1 MKFLSYISELN
12 SLSVIIR
19 LLMAVIFGGIIG
31 IDRGKRRQAA
41 GFRTHILVC
50 MGSALVMIT
59 NIYVILQY
67 SPGNDPTRIAAQVV
81 SGIGFLGVGTIIVT
95 GNKQIKGLTTAAGLW
110 ASACMGLT
118 IGAGYYLAA
127 ITACII
133 ITIVMTVLN
142 NVDKYFYQKS
152 KVLDLYIEF
161 ADTHHVSSFLSFAR
175 ENDIKCSN
183 LELTRSKVIG
193 ETTISTLITLTLP
206 SRKEHLEVV
215 SELSQLDGV
224 NFIEEM

>member
-12 SLSVIIR
+12 SLSIIIR

-110 ASACMGLT
+110 ASACMGLA

-133 ITIVMTVLN
+133 ITAVMTVLN
-142 NVDKYFYQKS
+142 NVDKYFYQQS
-152 KVLDLYIEF
+152 KVIDLYIEF
-161 ADTHHVSSFLSFAR
+161 ADTHHVSNFLSFAR
-175 ENDIKCSN
+175 DHDIKCSN

-215 SELSQLDGV
+215 SELSQIDGV